1 MHEGTVRPGICLLQ
15 SVPDDVPFGLSPLL
29 WAKLHTCFSR
39 MGWEPRTLPH
49 FLPYLLWVRILP
61 RLAPAVDGPLTSTGL
76 LLLLLPRRRR
86 GERQGGAPSRDPA
99 GANATG
105 SVATTT
111 GWREQTCGGDR
122 RPGEQREGIVI
133 TREPLC
139 ILTAGLQAPHTS
151 AEV

>member
-1 MHEGTVRPGICLLQ
+1 MYEGTVRPGICLLQ

-139 ILTAGLQAPHTS
+139 ILTAGLQAHTS